1 MGTSAPRKIE
11 KVEDLVALE
20 VLLMK
25 MLDQGQISEAVE
37 FAETLEGEQALVAR
51 VQALVFTEAGSLAGD
66 AAFLQRGAEGWR
78 KLSDETDPTVS
89 YNLANAELEL
99 WNLACKGHRYVTAFE
114 TAHQHLRKARDLFEQ
129 VGWDAECPTN
139 LRVQALTNLGN
150 SFDNLGREHEAYR
163 CWSEATRLDPSF
175 GMAHGNVGVALAH
188 VAGLLNQH
196 APTAR
201 LNAALALDKAL
212 ADRERVLHIGGPVAL
227 ERFEKTRA
235 ELPSKVSPAE
245 PAVEAPW
252 ADPYLEWCRRNELFL
267 HLSPSCQREDDGD
280 LDPLYI
286 SRFSSGL
293 DPADEERAKNVF
305 DAFNATKQDYL
316 AARYSTWLA
325 IDPASPI
332 HAHST
337 AVSAR
342 ATFLDTLEYGRWGV
356 RTGMAT
362 SAFAAATNVLD
373 KIANFVHLYF
383 GTARRH
389 TDVYFRSIWYPRSK
403 QGKMDQ
409 EFVEAIEP
417 PRGNRGLIAL
427 FDLACELERET
438 RLAEFVNQRHTA
450 THRFLVV
457 HALDPAISSNERL
470 DRVVWGDLIEASIE
484 QLAITRAA
492 IIYLARTID
501 INEALIAHSD
511 EREGRARA
519 PLTFP
524 RVDSDLAEID

>member
-1 MGTSAPRKIE
+1 
-11 KVEDLVALE
+11 
-20 VLLMK
+20 MK

-51 VQALVFTEAGSLAGD
+51 FQALVFTEAGSLAGD
-66 AAFLQRGAEGWR
+66 TALLQRGAEGWR
-78 KLSDETDPTVS
+78 KLDDEADPIVS

-99 WNLACKGHRYVTAFE
+99 WNLASKGHRYVTAFE
-114 TAHQHLRKARDLFEQ
+114 TAHQHLRKARNLFER

-175 GMAHGNVGVALAH
+175 GMAHGNVGMALAH

-201 LNAALALDKAL
+201 RNAALALDKAL

-252 ADPYLEWCRRNELFL
+252 ADPYLEWCRRKELFL

-457 HALDPAISSNERL
+457 HAMDPAISSNERL
-470 DRVVWGDLIEASIE
+470 DRVVWDDLIEASIE

-511 EREGRARA
+511 EREGRVRA